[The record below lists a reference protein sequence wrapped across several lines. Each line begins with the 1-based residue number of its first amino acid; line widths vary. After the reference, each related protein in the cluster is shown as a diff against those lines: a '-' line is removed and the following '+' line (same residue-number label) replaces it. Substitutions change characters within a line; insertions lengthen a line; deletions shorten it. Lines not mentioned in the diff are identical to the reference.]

1 MLAINTSFR
10 ATRPK
15 RGAAR
20 AAAGPA
26 AKRGAGK
33 PTKSVDETK
42 ARAAPLCDAAA
53 EAAPAAPASPAPA
66 APAPAAAAPNLVEIA
81 AGFKVVISRG
91 QQQIVRESD
100 CIDLTGLPSDD
111 GIDDDV
117 HDSALAAPGA
127 AVQQLNVIKTEAEAD
142 ILVNGVDMGTPSLA
156 LTVAPVHAPA
166 RAPAPA
172 LARAP
177 ARAFALA
184 CAPAP
189 APADED
195 DRSPVPALID
205 SGLQMVPFDYYCA
218 KDVPTRDFDVSDDAI
233 LLQALEEAEAAIT
246 KPMTVRQRELL
257 KKFGT
262 SANTINQIRSAA
274 HASKIID
281 AVMSARNRNNAL
293 AQANRAA

>member
-189 APADED
+189 ADED